1 MLYNW
6 NLNILYSPCFHC
18 DVTYSISLYT
28 DIHSSSP
35 MFSWHIKVSIRWCT
49 LRNPS
54 RSNCSPVFFPSHM
67 FCEFWEF
74 GHTTLFIYRFLT
86 ALSRMLL
93 CLFKNPYQP
102 DIATDSTMV
111 WVWGGAMYLSDQWQK
126 VVGELFRRNILEIIY
141 GETRDYTLHLKRDKT
156 SENTLLGYKYLIL
169 CMQIK

>member
-1 MLYNW
+1 MFSLW
-6 NLNILYSPCFHC
+6 C
-18 DVTYSISLYT
+18 DLRHQLCLYT

-35 MFSWHIKVSIRWCT
+35 MFPWNIKVSIRWCT

-102 DIATDSTMV
+102 DIATDFNNGVSLGQGLCICLTNDRK
-111 WVWGGAMYLSDQWQK
+111 WWGS
-126 VVGELFRRNILEIIY
+126 LFRRNILEIIY
-141 GETRDYTLHLKRDKT
+141 GETRDYILHLERDKT

-169 CMQIK
+169 CRQIK